1 MKTIASQRHLRLS
14 DRHVH
19 IWAER
24 LINRLAHRVLVN
36 SEAIRTQILMTRN
49 ISPDKIVLIKN
60 ALRLPDQV
68 PAFDAA
74 HDRLCLELGLKTNVM
89 IVGMVAKLRPEK
101 GHRFFIDA
109 ACRIARSMNGVHF
122 VLVGDGALRHE
133 TELQVKQRGIGHR
146 VHLLGDRL
154 DATGLCAGFDIAVLA
169 SLREGFP
176 NAILEAMGAGVPVV
190 ATAVGGVRELIQDGM
205 TGYLVQPG
213 DAEALAQRITFALQ
227 DRTGRRSIAERG
239 RRFVMNSFGAQ
250 KMVEAVQGLY
260 DELMERNK

>member
-1 MKTIASQRHLRLS
+1 
-14 DRHVH
+14 
-19 IWAER
+19 
-24 LINRLAHRVLVN
+24 
-36 SEAIRTQILMTRN
+36 
-49 ISPDKIVLIKN
+49 
-60 ALRLPDQV
+60 
-68 PAFDAA
+68 
-74 HDRLCLELGLKTNVM
+74 
-89 IVGMVAKLRPEK
+89 
-101 GHRFFIDA
+101 
-109 ACRIARSMNGVHF
+109 
-122 VLVGDGALRHE
+122 
-133 TELQVKQRGIGHR
+133 

-190 ATAVGGVRELIQDGM
+190 ATAVGGVPELIQDGL

-227 DRTGRRSIAERG
+227 DRTARRSIAERG

>member
-1 MKTIASQRHLRLS
+1 
-14 DRHVH
+14 
-19 IWAER
+19 
-24 LINRLAHRVLVN
+24 
-36 SEAIRTQILMTRN
+36 
-49 ISPDKIVLIKN
+49 
-60 ALRLPDQV
+60 
-68 PAFDAA
+68 
-74 HDRLCLELGLKTNVM
+74 M

-109 ACRIARSMNGVHF
+109 ACRIARSIDEVHF

-133 TELQVKQRGIGHR
+133 TELQARQRGIGHR
-146 VHLLGDRL
+146 LHLLGDRL
-154 DATGLCAGFDIAVLA
+154 DAADLCAGFDVAVLA

-190 ATAVGGVRELIQDGM
+190 ATAVGGVPELIQDGI